1 MVNSCLWEPFM
12 GKNDNMT
19 GGANNNNSKLISL
32 RNKFKKNNK
41 KLYSFSKDSLLQLMF
56 EKKEFL
62 ILIFANLI
70 AQLGITYYVM
80 EHMSGKKY
88 NILALFLAQIILIIV
103 IALVP
108 MPTPL
113 KVLVFSLFSYTFG
126 LTLSGL
132 KDEVRPEVIDIAIYG
147 TISIF
152 ALMIGA
158 GMSLIA
164 FGINLTSRFGIYLFF
179 ALLFLIIAQLI
190 FVLGQG
196 LSVAHKVLSSIG
208 LVLFSFYIIY
218 DTNRILQKDYFG
230 DFITASMDY
239 YLDIIN
245 IFVNLISLNDS

>member
-1 MVNSCLWEPFM
+1 M

>member
-245 IFVNLISLNDS
+245 IFVNLVSLNDN